1 MKVLSIIFT
10 IALLFSSQSLAKK
23 PAHAQDK
30 KMQKNKTLPKGL
42 QKKLNR
48 GKQLP
53 PGWRKKIAVGQVVSK
68 DILEAG
74 TVLDPK
80 KFGKQFPKTEHSKL
94 YKIQDTIIRINKATN
109 VILDVLKL

>member
-1 MKVLSIIFT
+1 MKFLSIVFA
-10 IALLFSSQSLAKK
+10 IALLFSSQSFAKK

-30 KMQKNKTLPKGL
+30 QMKKGKSLPYGL

-53 PGWRKKIAVGQVVSK
+53 PGWRKKIAVGEIASQ
-68 DILEAG
+68 DILAAG
-74 TVLDPK
+74 TVLDTK
-80 KFGKQFPKTEHSKL
+80 KFGKQFPNTENSKI
-94 YKIQDTIIRINKATN
+94 YKIQDTIIRINKVTN

>member
-1 MKVLSIIFT
+1 MKILCILFSIT
-10 IALLFSSQSLAKK
+10 LLFTSQTFAKK

-30 KMQKNKTLPKGL
+30 KIKQSKTIPKGL

-53 PGWRKKIAVGQVVSK
+53 PGWRKKIAVGQVVSQ
-68 DILEAG
+68 DILKAG
-74 TVLDPK
+74 TILDQK
-80 KFGKQFPKTEHSKL
+80 KFSKQFPKTEHSKL
-94 YKIQDTIIRINKATN
+94 YKIQDTIIRINKVTN

>member
-1 MKVLSIIFT
+1 MKILSILFS
-10 IALLFSSQSLAKK
+10 IALLFSTQSFAKK

-30 KMQKNKTLPKGL
+30 KVKKSKTLPKGL

-53 PGWRKKIAVGQVVSK
+53 PGWKKKIAVGQVVPD
-68 DILEAG
+68 DILQAS
-74 TVLDPK
+74 TALDPK
-80 KFGKQFPKTEHSKL
+80 KFKKQFPNTKDSKL
-94 YKIQDTIIRINKATN
+94 YKIQDTIIRINKISN

>member
-1 MKVLSIIFT
+1 MKFLSVVFA
-10 IALLFSSQSLAKK
+10 IALLFSSQSFAKK

-30 KMQKNKTLPKGL
+30 KAKKYKTIPKGL

-48 GKQLP
+48 GNQLP

-68 DILEAG
+68 DILQAG
-74 TVLDPK
+74 NVLDPK
-80 KFGKQFPKTEHSKL
+80 KFGKQFPKTENSKL
-94 YKIQDTIIRINKATN
+94 YKIQDTIIRINKVTN